1 MPAAAGQFF
10 YVLEDKLDILFVDDD
25 PILREFA
32 QVHLSTDTVTLNVAE
47 DGLDALDKLAHAT
60 PDLMLLDLEMPNMD
74 GFQLLEELGKAG
86 RLDAFPVIVVTGR
99 EDVAAIDR
107 AYRAGATS
115 FVVKPLNWRQ
125 LSYQIRYVHRTAGNE
140 ARLLELQ
147 RRAVRERSSA
157 MAALTKVAREGSQ
170 FLSTALSR
178 DQSLRPAAAQF
189 AASLHSALEV
199 STPTVDR
206 RAS

>member
-1 MPAAAGQFF
+1 MPAPAGQFF
-10 YVLEDKLDILFVDDD
+10 YVLEDRLDILFVDDD

-47 DGLDALDKLAHAT
+47 DGLDALDRLAHAT

-74 GFQLLEELGKAG
+74 GFQLLEELNKAG

-125 LSYQIRYVHRTAGNE
+125 LSYQIRYVHRTFSIEHAMIAERDQALRDADRATAQAKAVLTESQNFLATAVG
-140 ARLLELQ
+140 RHPDL
-147 RRAVRERSSA
+147 RRDAVRYA
-157 MAALTKVAREGSQ
+157 QVLTAV
-170 FLSTALSR
+170 
-178 DQSLRPAAAQF
+178 
-189 AASLHSALEV
+189 V
-199 STPTVDR
+199 V
-206 RAS
+206 

>member
-1 MPAAAGQFF
+1 MPATAAPAGQFF
-10 YVLEDKLDILFVDDD
+10 YVLEDRLDILFVDDD

-47 DGLDALDKLAHAT
+47 DGLDALEKLAHTT

-74 GFQLLEELGKAG
+74 GFQLLEQLDKAG
-86 RLDAFPVIVVTGR
+86 RLQAFPVIVVTGR

-125 LSYQIRYVHRTAGNE
+125 LSYQIRYVHRTFCTEHAMIAERDQARGE
-140 ARLLELQ
+140 AEKATAQ
-147 RRAVRERSSA
+147 ARAVLRESQDFLATAVSRHPDLRGDAARYAQVLSA
-157 MAALTKVAREGSQ
+157 TL
-170 FLSTALSR
+170 
-178 DQSLRPAAAQF
+178 
-189 AASLHSALEV
+189 
-199 STPTVDR
+199 
-206 RAS
+206 